1 MGGAGRR
8 RRQSSAAVAAVGGW
22 PGRIQGQP
30 GPRSE
35 SCWPPIRVM
44 LALVTVQP
52 GGLPVMA
59 ASAGAATGLRPYSRP
74 ADPSLDARL
83 KSRPSD
89 PSHVGALACC
99 CQECPS
105 PCLRSGPHYWIS
117 PRRRQTAGLAGTHQ
131 TKEPECACQCHLP
144 AVRVAQT
151 TATPSCLICLQEPDT
166 HN

>member
-1 MGGAGRR
+1 MGGAERR
-8 RRQSSAAVAAVGGW
+8 RHRVPRQSPPWADGPGGSR
-22 PGRIQGQP
+22 GNLA
-30 GPRSE
+30 
-35 SCWPPIRVM
+35 PIRVM

-59 ASAGAATGLRPYSRP
+59 ASGGVATGLRPYSRP

-131 TKEPECACQCHLP
+131 TTEPECACQCHLP